1 MESSS
6 IRRKQINR
14 RIALPTKRRAIA
26 VLCAVF
32 TLSSLWAPSLQSRE
46 LYIGDS
52 AYDFTLKSES
62 GKNLR
67 LDEQRGYL
75 LLVTFWASWCTHCQR
90 QLESL
95 IPIYDRYEKE
105 GLKIWAVSIDDNTRE
120 AHFQKQQL
128 QLPFTVLYDPERVLM
143 AKYHV
148 KDIPTAILIDRD
160 GRIQHVFEEHNK
172 DLVNDYEQAILSI
185 LK

>member
-6 IRRKQINR
+6 YRRWQINQR
-14 RIALPTKRRAIA
+14 VAPPAMRGAIAL
-26 VLCAVF
+26 LCTVF
-32 TLSSLWAPSLQSRE
+32 ALSSLWVTTVQSRE

-75 LLVTFWASWCTHCQR
+75 ILVTFWASWCTHCQR

-95 IPIYDRYEKE
+95 IPLYDRYEKE
-105 GLKIWAVSIDDNTRE
+105 GLKIWAVSIDDNPKE
-120 AHFQKQQL
+120 AHFQKRQL
-128 QLPFTVLYDPERVLM
+128 QLPFTVLYDPERALM
-143 AKYHV
+143 ARYHV
-148 KDIPTAILIDRD
+148 KDIPTAVLIDRD
-160 GRIQHVFEEHNK
+160 GRIQHVFEEHNN
-172 DLVNDYEQAILSI
+172 DLVQGYEQAILSI